1 MKILKLLSIC
11 FALSLCLTACDDDDN
26 EVPGEGNAVNVP
38 QVAVAFDKEE
48 MTVLKNAGEI
58 QIPVVLAQAAE
69 GPVRLT
75 IAVKEQTDNTA
86 AEGIDFDLKEKV
98 ITIAKGNTI
107 GYVSLTLYDNN
118 KADTDKSFALEI
130 KNVYDY
136 GKAADTKQNCTVH
149 IVSNAFA
156 EFQYANRETYEAAG
170 TYQIPLIITGEIK
183 TATTLTVRV
192 KEGGTALEGTHFT
205 IPNTQI
211 TIAPGATSA
220 NIEIALVDDKDANND
235 RWFDLEITE
244 IQGSNAIIGSQKI
257 CRITIISEEVAKS
270 VAFEKTAY
278 FVQEGQDISIPVFL
292 DKAPAVGEEKVQVT
306 VSIKSTSTAIEG
318 TDFTIENK
326 VIEFVPG
333 QKMENIV
340 IHAIENTIIDADRS
354 FELFIKAAAGANL
367 SIPDACT
374 VTIQNNDFPVFA
386 QETYTV
392 EEDFGEW
399 TIPVTLSQAPTT
411 DITLNIAC
419 NTLDES
425 AIEGAHFTYNP
436 EVVIKA
442 GETTGNIV
450 LNIGYQLEWL
460 GIPTFTVSPVGING
474 SSWTIAT
481 PQTTVQLTQCSYR
494 KLVGNWMFTCDSP
507 SEVKS
512 PTATIITPNQFK
524 KSYTCQ
530 TNFVGNET
538 YTWHMNYNEATEAI
552 TVVLNEE
559 MGDSQ
564 GAALI
569 LWSSQQQN
577 SLPTNWQGDNT
588 LKINTDDFLCVA
600 KVGFSWLGGWY
611 QTNIRLERNE

>member
-257 CRITIISEEVAKS
+257 CRMTIISEEVAKS
-270 VAFEKTAY
+270 VAFADVSY
-278 FVQEGQDISIPVFL
+278 SVQEGQILFIPIAL
-292 DKAPAVGEEKVQVT
+292 DKAPAAGEEEVVVT
-306 VSIKSTSTAIEG
+306 LSIKTANSTAIEN
-318 TDFTIENK
+318 TDFTIETK
-326 VIEFVPG
+326 EIRFIPG
-333 QKMENIV
+333 QKESEIK
-340 IHAIENTIIDADRS
+340 ITTIPNNEVDADRD
-354 FELFIKAAAGANL
+354 FELSIKAVTGANMGTPDICKV
-367 SIPDACT
+367 SIKND
-374 VTIQNNDFPVFA
+374 DFPSFDTSVS
-386 QETYTV
+386 EVKEGMGNYPI
-392 EEDFGEW
+392 EI
-399 TIPVTLSQAPTT
+399 TIPAVDRERILKITT
-411 DITLNIAC
+411 
-419 NTLDES
+419 
-425 AIEGAHFTYNP
+425 
-436 EVVIKA
+436 
-442 GETTGNIV
+442 ETTGN
-450 LNIGYQLEWL
+450 NPENFFKN
-460 GIPTFTVSPVGING
+460 IPTEIVVPARAEKVSFQIN
-474 SSWTIAT
+474 IDIDRN
-481 PQTTVQLTQCSYR
+481 V
-494 KLVGNWMFTCDSP
+494 D
-507 SEVKS
+507 
-512 PTATIITPNQFK
+512 I
-524 KSYTCQ
+524 
-530 TNFVGNET
+530 
-538 YTWHMNYNEATEAI
+538 
-552 TVVLNEE
+552 
-559 MGDSQ
+559 DD
-564 GAALI
+564 
-569 LWSSQQQN
+569 
-577 SLPTNWQGDNT
+577 LPTLIINLTEVDHFILETPISKTLQLKGWPYRRCWGNYTFYYSLWDGTNWAARTTDMVISNNDNEDNND
-588 LKINTDDFLCVA
+588 KILIGTGEVEGTAVTYQFIFDHETQKISLFKMNVNIAAGITHNWSNNSSADIPVTMNNFDKFIIEC
-600 KVGFSWLGGWY
+600 GGGYTSWSNGKFIF
-611 QTNIRLERNE
+611 TNYLERK